1 MWPAFVDLQLNY
13 HSMNGRRI
21 YCFLLPLFILSLNS
35 FAQRYDPSKINKKA
49 LALYEQA
56 RERAE
61 AGNYINATAFLQQAI
76 AADSGYADAY
86 LGLGRLQL
94 EYKNYRIAVTN
105 FEKAISIDSN
115 YCINYFYSYSVCL
128 AGTGEFEKALNAISL
143 LLKKAPPANGRRLT
157 DALQHQKDYRFAIDH
172 ARMET
177 DKNYV
182 FAPQNVGAGVNSIE
196 SEYFPTL
203 SIDGKQL
210 VFTRRLND
218 LNEDFFISEINGKDW
233 LSARPIEGKINTNT
247 SEAAQSISSDG
258 EWMVFTAK
266 DRKDSYGNYDLYFST
281 HNAFGWTEPVNLG
294 GKVNSDQWDSQPCLS
309 PDKREL
315 YFASRR
321 LGGMG
326 GVDIYVCHLQSNGKW
341 SEPENLGNT
350 INTSGDDQC
359 PFLHADNQTLY
370 FVSNGH
376 QGFGGNDIF
385 VSRRGPNGEWE
396 KPVNLGYPIN
406 TIDDEGT
413 LFVAADGKTA
423 YYASDRTDSKGGL
436 DIYSFELREK
446 MRPFR
451 TLWVKG
457 KVFDKKT
464 GAPLPSTVE
473 LTDLASKQLISKVST
488 DADGNY
494 FITLPVGKD
503 YAFSVGRKDYLFFSD
518 NFLMADR
525 STDSTY
531 TKDIALT
538 PIEVNAKMVLKNI
551 FFETNKFTLKKESQ
565 VELDELASLMNE
577 NPTLRIEIG
586 GHTDN
591 VGKPADNLAL
601 SNNRAKAVIEYLLSK
616 NISAQRLQAK
626 GFGETQPIADNKTED
641 GKAKNRRTEMRVTS
655 F

>member
-1 MWPAFVDLQLNY
+1 MAGY
-13 HSMNGRRI
+13 
-21 YCFLLPLFILSLNS
+21 
-35 FAQRYDPSKINKKA
+35 AQRYDPSKVNKKA
-49 LALYEQA
+49 QLLYQQA
-56 RERAE
+56 RERGE
-61 AGNYINATAFLQQAI
+61 EGNYINAAAFLQQAI
-76 AADSGYADAY
+76 AADAGYADAY
-86 LGLGRLQL
+86 LGLGRIQL
-94 EYKNYRIAVTN
+94 EWKNYRNAVGN
-105 FEKAISIDSN
+105 FEKAITIDSS

-128 AGTGEFEKALNAISL
+128 AGTGEFEKALDAISL
-143 LLKKAPPANGRRLT
+143 LLKKAPPANDKRLA
-157 DALQHQKDYRFAIDH
+157 DALQHQKNYRFAVEYASH
-172 ARMET
+172 QT
-177 DKNYV
+177 DKNYI
-182 FAPQNVGAGVNSIE
+182 FAPQNVGAGVNSAE

-218 LNEDFFISEINGKDW
+218 LNEDFFISESSGKDW
-233 LSARPIEGKINTNT
+233 LSSKPIDGKINTIT
-247 SEAAQSISSDG
+247 SEAAQTISSDG

-281 HNAFGWTEPVNLG
+281 HNAFGWTEAVNLG
-294 GKVNSDQWDSQPCLS
+294 SRVNSDQWDSQPCLS
-309 PDKREL
+309 PDKRDL

-326 GVDIYVCHLQSNGKW
+326 GVDIYVCHMQTNGRW

-359 PFLHADNQTLY
+359 PFIHADNQTLY

-385 VSRRGPNGEWE
+385 VSRRGPDGEWE

-423 YYASDRTDSKGGL
+423 YYASDRSDSKGGL

-451 TLWVKG
+451 TVWVKG

-464 GAPLPSTVE
+464 GKSINTTVE
-473 LTDLASKQLISKVST
+473 LTDLKSKQLISKVNT
-488 DADGNY
+488 DAEGNY
-494 FITLPVGKD
+494 FITLPMGKD
-503 YAFSVGRKDYLFFSD
+503 YAFAVGKKDYLFYSD
-518 NFLMADR
+518 NFLMAER
-525 STDSTY
+525 SIDSTY
-531 TKDIALT
+531 TKDIALI
-538 PIEVNAKMVLKNI
+538 PIEVNARMVLKNI
-551 FFETNKFTLKKESQ
+551 FFETNQFTLKKESH
-565 VELDELASLMNE
+565 VELNELVSLLNE
-577 NPTLRIEIG
+577 NPTLRIEIS

-591 VGKPADNLAL
+591 VGKPSDNLAL
-601 SNNRAKAVIEYLLSK
+601 SNNRAKAVIDYLLSK

-626 GFGETQPIADNKTED
+626 GYGETQPIADNKTED
-641 GKAKNRRTEMRVTS
+641 GRGMNRRTELLVRS
-655 F
+655 Y

>member
-1 MWPAFVDLQLNY
+1 MTGL
-13 HSMNGRRI
+13 RI
-21 YCFLLPLFILSLNS
+21 TFLFLLFSLLTINS
-35 FAQRYDPSKINKKA
+35 FAQKYNPSKVNKKA
-49 LALYEQA
+49 LLLYEQA

-61 AGNYINATAFLQQAI
+61 SGNYISATAFLQQAI
-76 AADSGYADAY
+76 EADAGYADAY
-86 LGLGRLQL
+86 LGLGRIQL
-94 EYKNYRIAVTN
+94 EWKNYRNAVGN
-105 FEKAISIDSN
+105 FEKAIAIDSG
-115 YCINYFYSYSVCL
+115 YCINYFYSYSLCL
-128 AGTGEFEKALNAISL
+128 AGIGVFEKALEAISL
-143 LLKKAPPANGRRLT
+143 LLKKSPPANERRLT
-157 DALQHQKDYRFAIDH
+157 DALQHQKDYRFAIEYT
-172 ARMET
+172 RQQT

-182 FAPQNVGAGVNSIE
+182 FAPRNVGAGVNSTE

-210 VFTRRLND
+210 VYTRRLND
-218 LNEDFFISEINGKDW
+218 LNEDFFISELTGKDW
-233 LSARPIEGKINTNT
+233 LSSKPIEGKINTNT

-281 HNAFGWTEPVNLG
+281 HNAFGWTESVNLG
-294 GKVNSDQWDSQPCLS
+294 GRVNSDQWDSQPCLS
-309 PDKREL
+309 PDKRDL

-321 LGGMG
+321 LGGIG
-326 GVDIYVCHLQSNGKW
+326 GVDIYVCHMQTNGKW
-341 SEPENLGNT
+341 SEPENLGTT

-359 PFLHADNQTLY
+359 PFIHADNQTLY

-376 QGFGGNDIF
+376 QGYGGNDIF

-423 YYASDRTDSKGGL
+423 YYASDRSDSKGGL

-451 TLWVKG
+451 TVWVKG

-464 GAPLPSTVE
+464 GSPLPSTVE
-473 LTDLASKQLISKVST
+473 LTDLQSKQLISKVNT
-488 DADGNY
+488 DAEGNY
-494 FITLPVGKD
+494 FITLPMGKD
-503 YAFSVGRKDYLFFSD
+503 YAFSVGRKNYLFYSD
-518 NFLMADR
+518 NFPMTER

-531 TKDIALT
+531 TKDIPLI
-538 PIEVNAKMVLKNI
+538 PIEVNAKMILKNI
-551 FFETNKFTLKKESQ
+551 FFETNQFTLKKESQ
-565 VELDELASLMNE
+565 VELDELVSLLNE
-577 NPTLRIEIG
+577 NPTLRIEIS

-591 VGKPADNLAL
+591 VGMPADNLSL
-601 SNNRAKAVIEYLLSK
+601 SNNRAKAVIEYLLGK
-616 NISAQRLQAK
+616 NISSQRLQAK
-626 GFGETQPIADNKTED
+626 GYGETQPIADNKTED
-641 GKAKNRRTEMRVTS
+641 GRGRNRRTEMIVRS